1 MAVFCLVVNEKMRN
15 FRKIRNK
22 KNFAKNVKISRKKQ
36 NSTSFLRHELLQLWF
51 SQNLASFSHFFV
63 EKIFAKKCKSLCNTN
78 ENFRIFSLKFSVAG
92 NPSCQ
97 VY

>member
-15 FRKIRNK
+15 FRKIRNE
-22 KNFAKNVKISRKKQ
+22 KISQKMRKFREKKQ

-63 EKIFAKKCKSLCNTN
+63 EIIFAKKCKSLCNTN
-78 ENFRIFSLKFSVAG
+78 ENFRIFFAKVFG
-92 NPSCQ
+92 RWKP
-97 VY
+97 